1 MRKSLFAIT
10 LYRVPFVLGFVEA
23 LLYRL
28 ELALLRFYEDR
39 ATYALIRSVYRERR
53 IRVQP
58 FEALLVYQLATMRSR
73 SPGAM
78 AEVGIAAGGTAKLI
92 CAAAQGKDFF
102 GFDTFSGLPPVQKND
117 RHWGLRFFKEHQ
129 FAADEESVRR
139 YLSPFRNV
147 QLLRGDFPDS
157 AKNLRGE
164 TFGFVHLDADLYES
178 TREGLRF
185 FWPRMTFGGVILVH
199 DAHAEGV
206 RLPSRNSSRSLGSTR
221 TSKRCAVS
229 L

>member
-73 SPGAM
+73 SPGQWRKSA
-78 AEVGIAAGGTAKLI
+78 
-92 CAAAQGKDFF
+92 
-102 GFDTFSGLPPVQKND
+102 
-117 RHWGLRFFKEHQ
+117 
-129 FAADEESVRR
+129 
-139 YLSPFRNV
+139 SPRV
-147 QLLRGDFPDS
+147 ER
-157 AKNLRGE
+157 
-164 TFGFVHLDADLYES
+164 
-178 TREGLRF
+178 
-185 FWPRMTFGGVILVH
+185 
-199 DAHAEGV
+199 
-206 RLPSRNSSRSLGSTR
+206 PS
-221 TSKRCAVS
+221 
-229 L
+229 